1 MSQQILQINFKFHL
15 DPSQFEGIVA
25 GVAQEFA
32 GLPWLP
38 DIILIKTKWAKD

>member
-32 GLPWLP
+32 GLPGCQ
-38 DIILIKTKWAKD
+38 TSY